1 MVKAHKPW
9 NNMSHSSAPALPPR
23 KLSQTSYP
31 PSTDNMTDR
40 LQNPLQEPNCI
51 EEADW
56 YWGDITRDEVQEK
69 LTDMP
74 DGTFLIRNASNK
86 AGEYT
91 LTLRKG
97 GTNKLIKI
105 YHKNGKYGFSEPYN
119 FFSIIDLVNHYRKVS
134 LSQYN
139 ATLDIKLLYPVSR
152 FQQDEEFGTW
162 KSLNVDVVWIRLID
176 LLREIMMKSKLYD
189 DLSAEFQSAMADIS
203 VKRMGLQQYHEINKM
218 FDEQLKLH
226 DKYLKKAE
234 RHEAEDL
241 IDNIEVVK
249 KRMKYLQESKID
261 LEDKLY
267 RQVSYSQTLERQMY
281 QLKQEITLFTRQ
293 KEKSVKW
300 LLTHGVSLD
309 AINRVLNG
317 ADWWTRKPE
326 DIEMQL
332 NISHLDENTW
342 LLQSC
347 SRADAEYMLS
357 GKCNGTFLIRPSR
370 TGQSALSIVCNGI
383 VNHCIVYRTPKGF
396 GFAEPYNIYSSLKDL
411 VLHYS
416 QTSLEEHN
424 DSLNTMLAY
433 PILADNDINNK

>member
-1 MVKAHKPW
+1 MVKDHEPW
-9 NNMSHSSAPALPPR
+9 SIMSPTGAPALPPR
-23 KLSQTSYP
+23 KLSQTNRPQSIE
-31 PSTDNMTDR
+31 SIAIR

-51 EEADW
+51 EEAEW
-56 YWGDITRDEVQEK
+56 YWGNITRDEVQEK

-74 DGTFLIRNASNK
+74 DGTFLVRNASNK

-105 YHKNGKYGFSEPYN
+105 YQKNGKYGFSEPYN
-119 FFSIIDLVNHYRKVS
+119 FSSVIDLVNHYRKIS

-139 ATLDIKLLYPVSR
+139 ATLDVKLLYPISR

-162 KSLNVDVVWIRLID
+162 KSLNVDVVWTRLIE
-176 LLREIMMKSKLYD
+176 LLKEILKKSKLYD
-189 DLSAEFQSAMADIS
+189 ELSKKFQVAMTDISAM
-203 VKRMGLQQYHEINKM
+203 RMGLQQYHEVNKM
-218 FDEQLKLH
+218 FEEQLKVH
-226 DKYLKKAE
+226 GKFLKEVE
-234 RHEAEDL
+234 RHEADNLVE
-241 IDNIEVVK
+241 NIEIVR
-249 KRMKYLQESKID
+249 KRMKYLLEGKTH

-267 RQVSYSQTLERQMY
+267 SQVSLSQTLEREMY
-281 QLKQEITLFTRQ
+281 QLKQELAVLARQ
-293 KEKSVKW
+293 KDKSVRW
-300 LLTHGVSLD
+300 LLTHGVALD
-309 AINRVLNG
+309 AVNRLLNG

-326 DIEMQL
+326 DIQL
-332 NISHLDENTW
+332 PMNISHLDESTW
-342 LLQSC
+342 LLESC
-347 SRADAEYMLS
+347 SRADAERLLN
-357 GKCNGTFLIRPSR
+357 GKRNGTFLIRPSR

-424 DSLNTMLAY
+424 DSLTTTLAY
-433 PILADNDINNK
+433 PVLAENDKI